1 MTHAPAETDATSR
14 PLWICLIPIVVL
26 VAGLVLNVRLFG
38 EDASYGGNQIALL
51 IAAMVAGGIGHFVFR
66 ADYKDIEGRA
76 IRSIILAMEAVI
88 ILLIVGALIGLW
100 ILSGVVPAMV
110 YYGIQMIGP
119 SVFLL
124 VACLVCSVVSVSI
137 GSSWSTMGTVG
148 LALIG
153 IGQALGFPLPLVA
166 GAIISGAYFGDKMS
180 PLSDTTNLAPGV
192 VGSELFT
199 HIRNM
204 FYTTAPAYTL
214 TIFAFGLIGLF
225 YKPGALDGTE
235 TSGIQ
240 DTIAAEFNVSPWL
253 LLVPVVVIVLAA
265 RRMPAIPSL
274 VIGGLL
280 GAVCAIVTQP
290 QQLLAEDGSHSVIA
304 VYTTLVTTAYDGF
317 SIETGNEAVDSLLS
331 RGGIMSMTNTVVL
344 ILMAM
349 LFGGVMEATGM
360 LQRIAQTVLSGV
372 RGTGSLVGATIGT
385 CIMFN
390 IVAAE
395 QYLAIVVPGR
405 MFREAFEKQGLD
417 PRNLSRALEDGA
429 TVTSVLVPWNT
440 CGAFATGVLGVSTF
454 AYAPYCFFNW
464 LSPIV
469 SVFMAGMGIG
479 ITRKIDKAVEREAEQ
494 FPHSIS
500 TGSH

>member
-1 MTHAPAETDATSR
+1 MTLTPDETGAESR
-14 PLWICLIPIVVL
+14 PLWICLIPIAVL
-26 VAGLVLNVRLFG
+26 IAALVINVRLFG
-38 EDASYGGNQIALL
+38 EDASYGGNQLALL
-51 IAAMVAGGIGHFVFR
+51 LAAMVAGGIGHFVFGT
-66 ADYKDIEGRA
+66 DYKEIQGRA

-100 ILSGVVPAMV
+100 IISGVVPAMV
-110 YYGIQMIGP
+110 FYGIQMIGP

-204 FYTTAPAYTL
+204 IYTTAPAYAL
-214 TIFAFGLIGLF
+214 TIIAFGLIGLF
-225 YKPGALDGTE
+225 YEPGSLDGTE
-235 TSGIQ
+235 TGGIQ
-240 DTIAAEFNVSPWL
+240 EVIAGEFNVSPWL
-253 LLVPVVVIVLAA
+253 LLVPAVVIILAA
-265 RRMPAIPSL
+265 RRVPAIPAL

-280 GAVCAIVTQP
+280 GAACAIFTQS
-290 QQLLAEDGSHSVIA
+290 QQLSGADGGGSVRA
-304 VYTTLVTTAYDGF
+304 AYMTLITTAYDGY
-317 SIETGNEAVDSLLS
+317 SIDTGNGAVDDLLS
-331 RGGIMSMTNTVVL
+331 RGGMMSMSNTVLL

-360 LQRIAQTVLSGV
+360 LQRIAETLLSAV
-372 RGTGSLVGATIGT
+372 RGAGSLIGATVGT
-385 CIMFN
+385 CIVFN

-405 MFREAFEKQGLD
+405 MFRDAFEKQGLD

-464 LSPIV
+464 LCPII
-469 SVFMAGMGIG
+469 SVFMAGMGVA
-479 ITRKIDKAVEREAEQ
+479 ITRKMDEAAE
-494 FPHSIS
+494 PSVA
-500 TGSH
+500 